1 MCSSNYPSFDRWRM
15 EMLIIDDGDNGG
27 DQGGRSCGSAVAV
40 LRETSG
46 SQRKVTGKRYF
57 VANSSFVGIYTLL
70 RRFSGSFQKAQQ
82 CCCRYFK
89 ERLHALLVEA
99 IMLSQR
105 FRRNLQ
111 IQHFCRENFNTNVRS
126 AKALWFFALR
136 ERLLLPPWR

>member
-1 MCSSNYPSFDRWRM
+1 
-15 EMLIIDDGDNGG
+15 MLIIDDGDNGG
-27 DQGGRSCGSAVAV
+27 DQGGRSCGSAVAILLQIQV
-40 LRETSG
+40 LSE
-46 SQRKVTGKRYF
+46 
-57 VANSSFVGIYTLL
+57 IYTLY

-82 CCCRYFK
+82 CCCRYFN